1 MIINHNDSKKTQL
14 WLNDIH
20 LSEWVLDF
28 VLVCRFEPVAH
39 HTGDGF
45 QGLDLFWKTYKYC
58 QGCSNE
64 SINAGNWCMVYWRTT
79 FCLMINWSMRA
90 RYSNPGGQSTGTMFW
105 ETWRGT
111 GWGHLQVENQGSKNM
126 VSWKKDKLFKSL
138 HLSHPC
144 PIFSLHW
151 STNRSSLKEK
161 LVIFPERTM
170 ILVLFEVVSP
180 VI

>member
-1 MIINHNDSKKTQL
+1 MVEWYSPVRVSSWFCTCLPFRSRSPSHRR
-14 WLNDIH
+14 WLPRPRSVLENIQI
-20 LSEWVLDF
+20 LS
-28 VLVCRFEPVAH
+28 
-39 HTGDGF
+39 
-45 QGLDLFWKTYKYC
+45 
-58 QGCSNE
+58 GCSNE

-161 LVIFPERTM
+161 LVICLERTM
-170 ILVLFEVVSP
+170 ILVLFKVVSP

>member
-28 VLVCRFEPVAH
+28 VLVCRFEAVAH

-111 GWGHLQVENQGSKNM
+111 GSGHLQVKRAPM
-126 VSWKKDKLFKSL
+126 SL

-161 LVIFPERTM
+161 LVICLERTM
-170 ILVLFEVVSP
+170 ILVLFKVVSP